1 MKTTRFSP
9 KRIDRPQRILDAS
22 ADLIARH
29 GYDATTIEAIAH
41 QAGVSKGAV
50 YLSWPSKEALFD
62 SLLAHEMNKMLLEL
76 RRRIENEADG
86 CTFTRLYA
94 HSLLALQANPLMS
107 ALYLRD
113 GKILG
118 DFVARQDPERYTRRL
133 MLSTEAIL
141 YFQSAG
147 LLRADLPASSIAYL
161 FSLMALGLMSISS
174 VIGAEQ
180 APPLEE
186 TVSAMSAMVEGGLLG
201 PTGEKP
207 LPKEMLLKMLDLMH
221 SQNETDGKNEN

>member
-1 MKTTRFSP
+1 
-9 KRIDRPQRILDAS
+9 
-22 ADLIARH
+22 
-29 GYDATTIEAIAH
+29 
-41 QAGVSKGAV
+41 
-50 YLSWPSKEALFD
+50 
-62 SLLAHEMNKMLLEL
+62 
-76 RRRIENEADG
+76 
-86 CTFTRLYA
+86 
-94 HSLLALQANPLMS
+94 LQANPLMS

-133 MLSTEAIL
+133 MLSTEAIQ
-141 YFQSAG
+141 YFQSKG

-186 TVSAMSAMVEGGLLG
+186 TVRAMSAMVEGGLVS
-201 PTGEKP
+201 PAGEKP
-207 LPKEMLLKMLDLMH
+207 LPKEILFQLLDLMQ
-221 SQNETDGKNEN
+221 SQNEQDGKNDR

>member
-1 MKTTRFSP
+1 MKMTRYSS
-9 KRIDRPQRILDAS
+9 KRIDRPQRILDAA
-22 ADLIARH
+22 ADLIAHH
-29 GYDATTIEAIAH
+29 GYDNTTIDEIAH
-41 QAGVSKGAV
+41 LAGVSKGAV

-76 RRRIENEADG
+76 RRRIENETAG
-86 CTFTRLYA
+86 CTFTHLYA

-133 MLSTEAIL
+133 MLSTEAIH
-141 YFQSAG
+141 YFQSKG

-186 TVSAMSAMVEGGLLG
+186 TVRAMSAMVEGGLVS
-201 PTGEKP
+201 PAGEKP
-207 LPKEMLLKMLDLMH
+207 LPKEMLYQLLDLMQ
-221 SQNETDGKNEN
+221 SQNEQDGKNDR

>member
-133 MLSTEAIL
+133 MLSTEAIQ
-141 YFQSAG
+141 YFQSKG

-186 TVSAMSAMVEGGLLG
+186 TVRAMSAMVEGGLLG

>member
-9 KRIDRPQRILDAS
+9 KRIDRPQRILDAA

-186 TVSAMSAMVEGGLLG
+186 TVRAMSAMVEGGLVS
-201 PTGEKP
+201 PVGEKP
-207 LPKEMLLKMLDLMH
+207 LPKEILFQLLDLMQ
-221 SQNETDGKNEN
+221 SQNEQDGKNDR

>member
-9 KRIDRPQRILDAS
+9 KRIDRPQRLLEAAAS
-22 ADLIARH
+22 LITIQ
-29 GYDATTIEAIAH
+29 GYNGTTIEAIAL

-50 YLSWPSKEALFD
+50 YLSWSSKEALFD
-62 SLLAHEMNKMLLEL
+62 ALLEHEMNKLLLDL
-76 RRRIENEADG
+76 RSRIENEAKG

-94 HSLLALQANPLMS
+94 HSLLALQASPLIS
-107 ALYLRD
+107 ALYLHD

-118 DFVARQDPERYTRRL
+118 DFVARQDPDRYTRRL
-133 MLSTEAIL
+133 MLSTEAVR

-147 LLRADLPASSIAYL
+147 LLRADLPANSIAYL

-186 TVSAMSAMVEGGLLG
+186 TIRAMSAMVEGGLIS
-201 PTGEKP
+201 PAGEKP
-207 LPKEMLLKMLDLMH
+207 LPKEMLYQMLDLML
-221 SQNETDGKNEN
+221 SQNEQDGKK